1 MAATQYG
8 TTLVIGATALTGYV
22 IQSADTG
29 DFEIAQEDVI
39 EHVNGTIATR
49 IIWARYPILNMEL
62 ISVGTVSTQAAADF
76 PKGLKCALTFSYAGL
91 TLSSCICEDVKITST
106 RGAQKVTVTLK
117 NIGV

>member
-22 IQSADTG
+22 IESADTG
-29 DFEIAQEDVI
+29 DFEVAQEDVI
-39 EHVNGTIATR
+39 EGVNGTIATR
-49 IIWARYPILNMEL
+49 VIWARYPTLNLSL

-91 TLSSCICEDVKITST
+91 TLSSCICDDVKISNAK
-106 RGAQKVTVTLK
+106 GGQKVTVTLK